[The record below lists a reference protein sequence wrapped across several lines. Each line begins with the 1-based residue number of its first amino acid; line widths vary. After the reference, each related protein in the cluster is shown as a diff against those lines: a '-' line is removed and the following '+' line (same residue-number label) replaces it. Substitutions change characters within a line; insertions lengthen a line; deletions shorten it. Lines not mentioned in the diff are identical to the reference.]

1 MWIRS
6 DLIEFTSVGGCS
18 GPQFLE
24 LIKSIIFPC
33 AVLHIHHL
41 SWRIIPPWFT
51 VFSLQKRD
59 RVLPHH
65 NDMLNVMSWC
75 ALNQFDWT
83 PCLPVIL
90 HLISWCNA
98 FPSYHWL
105 GCPNTKAVFHQMR
118 NFKLNCQT
126 IGAGEP
132 NYIQ

>member
-1 MWIRS
+1 MNQIWSHWI
-6 DLIEFTSVGGCS
+6 
-18 GPQFLE
+18 
-24 LIKSIIFPC
+24 
-33 AVLHIHHL
+33 HL
-41 SWRIIPPWFT
+41 SGRLFRSPISWTYKVHNFPLCSSAHPPPILKDYLPLD
-51 VFSLQKRD
+51 LQCFHFKKETGYC
-59 RVLPHH
+59 PITMICS
-65 NDMLNVMSWC
+65 MLSWC